1 MSKDKEE
8 QAQSIGI
15 IACIVQVVFAIIFL
29 PKIISKIP
37 ETKEI
42 CTTPTWRIDRMLAGD
57 IDTKTTNQEA
67 ARKMAGSNRIYL
79 EEYRDWETD
88 RKSTRLNSSHRSLSR
103 MPSSA

>member
-15 IACIVQVVFAIIFL
+15 IACIVLVVFAIIFL

-79 EEYRDWETD
+79 EADCTFKRGDP
-88 RKSTRLNSSHRSLSR
+88 R
-103 MPSSA
+103 